1 MYYSRNT
8 YTQYWFIR
16 NNGKFP
22 LQRLKNTNFPPFL
35 KIVQITECIEHDSMT
50 NTVSNDFFS
59 LKYGTAREAMQG
71 KNWKKGPSSKM
82 FMKMFK

>member
-1 MYYSRNT
+1 
-8 YTQYWFIR
+8 
-16 NNGKFP
+16 
-22 LQRLKNTNFPPFL
+22 
-35 KIVQITECIEHDSMT
+35 MT
-50 NTVSNDFFS
+50 NTVINDFFA